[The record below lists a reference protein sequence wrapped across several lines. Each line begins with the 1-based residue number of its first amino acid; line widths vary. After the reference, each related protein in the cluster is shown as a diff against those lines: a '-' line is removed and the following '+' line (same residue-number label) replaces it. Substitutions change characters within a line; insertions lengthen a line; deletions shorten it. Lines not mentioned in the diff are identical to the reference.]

1 MGEGV
6 AGSPGHRM
14 QNVQTAASDT
24 EVGCAGNCWFSHV
37 WWEWGAGTGVHR
49 YQALADSLRLVVVH
63 EPNSS
68 NSGRIFQVLHIR
80 CPVLNLSGHV
90 LALPFSVFHLEQQR
104 EPWVPESVDIT
115 ASMAGDT

>member
-1 MGEGV
+1 M

-24 EVGCAGNCWFSHV
+24 EVGCAGNCWFCHI